1 MVLETARTNACHGPI
16 EKMEKV
22 QQWNTLQMGWCIDCH
37 RNTGIDVA
45 NNNYYAALHDK
56 ANKDLKANEN
66 HSMYFGPDGKVKIT
80 PAMNGGL
87 ECAKCHY

>member
-1 MVLETARTNACHGPI
+1 
-16 EKMEKV
+16 MEKV
-22 QQWNTLQMGWCIDCH
+22 QQWSSLQMGWCIDCH

-56 ANKDLKANEN
+56 AKKDLDENQN
-66 HSMYFGPDGKVKIT
+66 HSQYFGPDGKVKIT